1 MPLRRISLRW
11 KRKSLVWPRKMLARL
26 ALLPLILNVVIFSC
40 FFVNLYKL
48 TQCDFE
54 SPYKCEVVHAIGLF
68 PPASLIVAW
77 FETDN

>member
-1 MPLRRISLRW
+1 LLRRTSPRW
-11 KRKSLVWPRKMLARL
+11 KRKSLVWPRKMLTRL
-26 ALLPLILNVVIFSC
+26 ALLPLILIAVIFSC

-54 SPYKCEVVHAIGLF
+54 SPYKCEVIHAIGLF
-68 PPASLIVAW
+68 PPASLIVVW

>member
-1 MPLRRISLRW
+1 
-11 KRKSLVWPRKMLARL
+11 MLARF
-26 ALLPLILNVVIFSC
+26 ALLPLILIAVIFSC

-54 SPYKCEVVHAIGLF
+54 SPYKCEVIHAIGLF
-68 PPASLIVAW
+68 PPASLIQVW